1 MPARRS
7 YLWSLIGSAL
17 LASGCG
23 VNSSMVRTD
32 LLKQSGGVAI
42 ELADTPFYPQRTD
55 QCGPSA
61 LATVLRAARVR
72 VTPSELMPSVYI
84 PGREGSLQLELLA
97 ATRSYGRVPYI
108 VEPEIASLL
117 GEIQAG
123 RPVLVL
129 QNLGIGIAPIWH
141 YAVVVGF
148 LPDESKFILRSGDN
162 KRHLMTSSRFL
173 RSWRRADSWGMVVLA
188 PGELPAN
195 LDAEAFTYAVA
206 AMEAVGQFE
215 VAAAGYESAVKRWPE
230 NAIAW
235 LGLGNSYY
243 ALGHLEMAEQAY
255 ADLLNIEP
263 NNVVALNNLSL
274 VLVDR
279 GRIDDAI
286 QTINVAL
293 SLTELGGAMHELIT
307 QTRSEIRSHRPANH
321 SM

>member
-1 MPARRS
+1 MLARWL
-7 YLWSLIGSAL
+7 YLWIVIGSAS
-17 LASGCG
+17 LASGCV
-23 VNSSMVRTD
+23 VNSSIVRTD
-32 LLKQSGGVAI
+32 LLKQSGGMAI
-42 ELADTPFYPQRTD
+42 ELVDTPFYPQTTD

-61 LATVLRAARVR
+61 LATVLSAAGVQ
-72 VTPSELMPSVYI
+72 VVPGELMPSVYI
-84 PGREGSLQLELLA
+84 PGRDGSLQLELLA
-97 ATRSYGRVPYI
+97 ATRSYGRVPYLI
-108 VEPEIASLL
+108 EPDVVSLL

-148 LPDESKFILRSGDN
+148 LPDESKFVLRSGDN
-162 KRHLMTSSRFL
+162 KRHLMTTSRFL
-173 RSWRRADSWGMVVLA
+173 RSWRRADSWGIVVLA

-195 LDAEAFTYAVA
+195 LDSEAFTYAVA
-206 AMEAVGQFE
+206 ALEAVGQFE
-215 VAAAGYESAVKRWPE
+215 VAAAGYETAVKRWPE

-243 ALGHLEMAEQAY
+243 ALGQLEMAETAY
-255 ADLLNIEP
+255 SNLLSIEP

-274 VLVDR
+274 VLVDH

-286 QTINVAL
+286 QKIDVAL
-293 SLTELGGAMHELIT
+293 SLTEFGGALYELIT
-307 QTRSEIRSHRPANH
+307 QTRSEIQSHRPANQ